1 MKKLKEESFY
11 LNKEFN
17 YIITDIINN
26 EEFQKLKLITHHG
39 ITRFN
44 HSLRVSYYTFLVS
57 KKLKL
62 NYVDATRAAL
72 LHDFF
77 MDETS
82 DMKTKKALK
91 EHPKIALKNSKKYF
105 DISKMQEDIILKH
118 MYPITPK
125 MPRYKESWLVDIVD
139 DIASLYE
146 KTYSI
151 NKELKTAVNFI
162 FIMLLIRFR

>member
-26 EEFQKLKLITHHG
+26 EEFQKLKKVTHHG

-44 HSLRVSYYTFLVS
+44 HSLRVSYYTFLIS
-57 KKLKL
+57 KRLKL

-77 MDETS
+77 IDETS
-82 DMKTKKALK
+82 EMKTKKALK
-91 EHPKIALKNSKKYF
+91 EHPKFALENSKKYF
-105 DISKMQEDIILKH
+105 DISRMQEDIILKH
-118 MYPITPK
+118 MYPITTK
-125 MPRYKESWLVDIVD
+125 MPKYKESWLVDIVD

-146 KTYSI
+146 KTYSV
-151 NKELKTAVNFI
+151 NKEVKTAINFI
-162 FIMLLIRFR
+162 FIMLFIRFR

>member
-26 EEFQKLKLITHHG
+26 EEFQKLKKITHHG

-44 HSLRVSYYTFLVS
+44 HSLRVSYYTFLIS
-57 KKLKL
+57 KRLKL
-62 NYVDATRAAL
+62 NYVEATRAAL

-77 MDETS
+77 IDETS
-82 DMKTKKALK
+82 EMKTKKALK
-91 EHPKIALKNSKKYF
+91 EHPKIALENSKKYF
-105 DISKMQEDIILKH
+105 DISRMQEDIILKH
-118 MYPITPK
+118 MYPITTK
-125 MPRYKESWLVDIVD
+125 MPKYKESWLVDIVD

-146 KTYSI
+146 KTYSVN
-151 NKELKTAVNFI
+151 NKVKTAANLL
-162 FIMLLIRFR
+162 FIMLFIRFR

>member
-17 YIITDIINN
+17 SIITDIINN
-26 EEFQKLKLITHHG
+26 EEFQKMKKITHHG

-44 HSLRVSYYTFLVS
+44 HSLRVSYYTYLVT

-77 MDETS
+77 SDETES
-82 DMKTKKALK
+82 MKTKKALK
-91 EHPKIALKNSKKYF
+91 EHPRIALENSKKYYELN
-105 DISKMQEDIILKH
+105 KMQEDIILKH
-118 MYPITPK
+118 MYPVTTK
-125 MPRYKESWLVDIVD
+125 MPTYKESWIVDIVD
-139 DIASLYE
+139 DVASLYE
-146 KTYSI
+146 RTYSV
-151 NKELKTAVNFI
+151 NKQFKTAVRFL
-162 FIMLLIRFR
+162 FIMLLIKFK

>member
-26 EEFQKLKLITHHG
+26 EEFQKLKKVTHHG

-44 HSLRVSYYTFLVS
+44 HSLRVSYYTFLIS
-57 KKLKL
+57 KRLKL
-62 NYVDATRAAL
+62 NYIDATRAAL

-77 MDETS
+77 IDETS
-82 DMKTKKALK
+82 EMKTKKALK
-91 EHPKIALKNSKKYF
+91 EHPKIALENSKKYF
-105 DISKMQEDIILKH
+105 DISRMQEDIILKH
-118 MYPITPK
+118 MYPITTK
-125 MPRYKESWLVDIVD
+125 MPKYKESWLVDIVD

-146 KTYSI
+146 KTYSV
-151 NKELKTAVNFI
+151 NKEVKTAINFI
-162 FIMLLIRFR
+162 FIMLFIRFR

>member
-17 YIITDIINN
+17 SIIADIISNN
-26 EEFQKLKLITHHG
+26 SFQEMKNIAHHG

-44 HSLRVSYYTFLVS
+44 HSLRVSYHTYLIT

-62 NYVDATRAAL
+62 NYVEATRAAL

-77 MDETS
+77 TDETN

-91 EHPKIALKNSKKYF
+91 EHPSIALENSKKHF
-105 DISKMQEDIILKH
+105 ELSDMQEDIILKN
-118 MYPITPK
+118 MYPITTK
-125 MPRYKESWLVDIVD
+125 MPKYKESWIVDIVD
-139 DIASLYE
+139 DVASLYE
-146 KTYSI
+146 RTYSI
-151 NKELKTAVNFI
+151 NDKLKTARNFI

>member
-26 EEFQKLKLITHHG
+26 EEFQKLKKITHHG

-44 HSLRVSYYTFLVS
+44 HSLRVSYYTFLIS

-62 NYVDATRAAL
+62 NYIDATRAAL

-77 MDETS
+77 IDETS
-82 DMKTKKALK
+82 EMKTKKALK
-91 EHPKIALKNSKKYF
+91 EHPKIALENSKKYF
-105 DISKMQEDIILKH
+105 DISRMQEDIILKH
-118 MYPITPK
+118 MYPITTK
-125 MPRYKESWLVDIVD
+125 MPKYKESWLVDIVD

-146 KTYSI
+146 KTYSV
-151 NKELKTAVNFI
+151 NKEVKTAINFI
-162 FIMLLIRFR
+162 FIMLFIRFR

>member
-26 EEFQKLKLITHHG
+26 EEFQKLKKITHHG

-44 HSLRVSYYTFLVS
+44 HSLRVSYYTFLIS
-57 KKLKL
+57 KRLKL
-62 NYVDATRAAL
+62 NYVEATRAAL

-77 MDETS
+77 IDETS
-82 DMKTKKALK
+82 EMKTKKALK
-91 EHPKIALKNSKKYF
+91 EHPKIALENSKKYF
-105 DISKMQEDIILKH
+105 DISRMQEDIILKH
-118 MYPITPK
+118 MYPITTK
-125 MPRYKESWLVDIVD
+125 MPKYKESWLVDIVD

-146 KTYSI
+146 KTYSV
-151 NKELKTAVNFI
+151 NKEVKTAINFI
-162 FIMLLIRFR
+162 FIMLFIRFR